1 MTFSDS
7 YKPAV
12 TDSRPY
18 PPIKVAR
25 RNPRYADM
33 IVPALR
39 AQSSELTAITT
50 YIYQNWIFFQKHTS
64 LAETISKIANVEM
77 HHLQMLGTLVTL
89 LGGDPS
95 FAQDT
100 CQCWTGNAPGYT
112 HNIRKAMKDNVEA
125 EEAAANFY
133 LETASKIQDQ
143 FVCAVLNRIAMDEKI
158 HAKIFRHYLNNLS
171 C

>member
-7 YKPAV
+7 YRPAV
-12 TDSRPY
+12 TASRPY
-18 PPIKVAR
+18 PPVKVTR
-25 RNPRYADM
+25 RNPRYAEM

-50 YIYQNWIFFQKHTS
+50 YIYQNWIFLQKYSS
-64 LAETISKIANVEM
+64 LAETIEKIAKVEM

-89 LGGDPS
+89 LGGDPK
-95 FAQDT
+95 FAEDT
-100 CQCWTGNAPGYT
+100 CQCWTGNAPDYT
-112 HNIRKAMKDNVEA
+112 QNIRDAMKDNVEA
-125 EEAAANFY
+125 EEAAARFY

-143 FVCAVLNRIAMDEKI
+143 SVCAVLNRIAMDEKI
-158 HAKIFRHYLNNLS
+158 HAKIFRRYLKSLS